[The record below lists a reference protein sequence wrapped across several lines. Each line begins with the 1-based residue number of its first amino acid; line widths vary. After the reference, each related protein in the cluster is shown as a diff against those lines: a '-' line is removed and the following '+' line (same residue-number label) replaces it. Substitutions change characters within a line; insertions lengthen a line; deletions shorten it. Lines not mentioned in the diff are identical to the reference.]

1 MAGTPDCSNPII
13 VPVEL
18 FHSTQ
23 FQLLMIRIL
32 DATRECIT
40 DKDALVFKSNEITR
54 RTK

>member
-1 MAGTPDCSNPII
+1 VAGTPDCSKPIKL
-13 VPVEL
+13 PVEL
-18 FHSTQ
+18 IHSTQ

-40 DKDALVFKSNEITR
+40 DKDALVLKSNEVTR

>member
-1 MAGTPDCSNPII
+1 MAGTPDCSSPII
-13 VPVEL
+13 LLVEL